1 MKPRAWVTTVLL
13 GLPVVLSA
21 TANAAPPEQGQRQAQ
36 IRFQAMDQNRDG
48 AVSRAE
54 WRGSDQS
61 FRQHD
66 WNGDGVL
73 SGNEVRVG
81 AARELGEEDYDQ
93 TRRPEFRNWT
103 DRGFTNLDRNSDGRI
118 ARAEWFYD
126 REGFIR
132 ADRNADGALTRAEFL
147 SGDVDADREDRFEYL
162 DANNNGRVER
172 AEWHASRDAFD
183 WLDRNNDGVLSRTEV
198 VGDNAEQADLFGG
211 LDANNDRV
219 ITPNEWQW
227 SRRSFARQDQN
238 GDGQLTRREL
248 TNAELSST
256 TGGAVGAV
264 GTSGRAV
271 IVEAQRGWVDTGID
285 VRNGD
290 TIAIEAS
297 GTVTLSSNASD
308 VAEPSGS
315 RTGRRANSSPLPDHA
330 AGALIAR
337 VADAAPIAAG
347 GRQSFTAN
355 ASGRL
360 YLAVNDDYFDDN
372 RGQYRVMVSV
382 QR

>member
-126 REGFIR
+126 REGFVR
-132 ADRNADGALTRAEFL
+132 ADRNGDGALTRAEFL

-256 TGGAVGAV
+256 TGGAAARSAPPAGPSSSKPSAA
-264 GTSGRAV
+264 GWTPASTSAT
-271 IVEAQRGWVDTGID
+271 AT
-285 VRNGD
+285 
-290 TIAIEAS
+290 
-297 GTVTLSSNASD
+297 
-308 VAEPSGS
+308 PSRS
-315 RTGRRANSSPLPDHA
+315 RRA
-330 AGALIAR
+330 AR
-337 VADAAPIAAG
+337 
-347 GRQSFTAN
+347 
-355 ASGRL
+355 
-360 YLAVNDDYFDDN
+360 
-372 RGQYRVMVSV
+372 
-382 QR
+382 